1 MLQIARNARYF
12 LNAWKIGF
20 ARISAGRTRRAEL
33 RGTGTLRCS

>member
-12 LNAWKIGF
+12 LNAWKIE
-20 ARISAGRTRRAEL
+20 SAGRTRRAEL